1 MPLCEVR
8 PSFPGQASL
17 AAVLR
22 GTPEE
27 EAAPADDD
35 GLAAVGGN
43 MKLLARV
50 CRLFVEQTPHL
61 LQGLRDAINSGD
73 AGTVAQKAHTLKG
86 AVSNFGAADAVHAAS
101 EIERAGK
108 EEAIDRA
115 AELLPLLEAK
125 LRDLEAKLENALE
138 VLSAES

>member
-1 MPLCEVR
+1 VLAKPV
-8 PSFPGQASL
+8 SQQSL

-22 GTPEE
+22 GMSSEE
-27 EAAPADDD
+27 EPAPEDDD
-35 GLAAVGGN
+35 LLAAVGGN

-50 CRLFVEQTPHL
+50 RALFVEQTPRL
-61 LQGLRDAINSGD
+61 LQGIREAINTRDAETIR
-73 AGTVAQKAHTLKG
+73 QKAHTLKG
-86 AVSNFGAADAVHAAS
+86 AVANFGAAGAVHAAS

-125 LRDLEAKLENALE
+125 LRDLEEKLEAAL
-138 VLSAES
+138 SGAAAPRA